1 MHPAKRFAARTAA
14 LVAISAL
21 IFVSSSFGGP
31 NSDAGASHMHYDVVE
46 KSISELQAAMTAG
59 EVTSEDL
66 ARAYL
71 DRIQA
76 YDQQGPAINAMV
88 YINPNAL
95 ADARALDEE
104 RAAKGARGPLHGIP
118 AIIKDNFDTKDMPTT
133 GGLVALAGSVP
144 PDDAF
149 QVARL
154 REAGAVFLGKANMPD
169 TAFTFYNLSSVG
181 GQSLSPY
188 DVRRAASG
196 GSSSAAAA
204 ALTANF
210 AAFITGSDTCGSIR
224 GPANYNS
231 VVGLRPTH
239 GLSSRD
245 GVMPISHSADAAG
258 PLARSMRDLA
268 ILLDVTMGYDPQ
280 DPVTATSIGRVPAS
294 YTASLEQGALQ
305 GARIGVLNVYFETP
319 PLEDDYIAV
328 ARQAVKEMELNG
340 ATLVDVTLSDFA
352 TLVANA
358 NVPFAAE
365 FREDFN
371 AYLAQRNAPIRS
383 LEELLASGLYH
394 ANINNAIQN
403 TLEGAQTNQD
413 LNTPLYVSRVQ
424 GRQLL
429 KQTLIKAM
437 DDAGLDAIVYPY
449 AKTRP
454 PIVGTPQPGTNCI
467 LSPSSELP
475 ALTVP
480 AGFTA
485 DGIPVGIEF
494 LGRPFDEPRLIGLGY
509 AYEQNT
515 NHRRAP
521 LATPPLAGP
530 VSSGPPAVVDFRAAG
545 GIEFSAT
552 ASGAQAV
559 PPSSVPFG
567 AIATFMFNETTR
579 QLGYWITVSGAA
591 PSSITGAYI
600 HRRSP
605 RPNGPIV
612 WVLEKEG
619 FTQTTGIVTLT
630 EAQVVDLRDGNLYFT
645 VLSTDLPPRAARG
658 NLALPVQ

>member
-1 MHPAKRFAARTAA
+1 MSPAKRVSSGLIALLILSL
-14 LVAISAL
+14 LVALTPPIAG
-21 IFVSSSFGGP
+21 VTR
-31 NSDAGASHMHYDVVE
+31 DAGATQMHYDVVE
-46 KSISELQAAMTAG
+46 KSITELQAAMTAG
-59 EVTSEDL
+59 EVTSEAL
-66 ARAYL
+66 VQAYL

-76 YDQQGPAINAMV
+76 YDQHGPAINAMV
-88 YINPNAL
+88 YINPNAI
-95 ADARALDEE
+95 ADARALDQE
-104 RAAKGARGPLHGIP
+104 RATKGPRGPLHGIP

-149 QVARL
+149 QVAKL

-169 TAFTFYNLSSVG
+169 TAFTFYNLSSIG

-188 DVRRAASG
+188 DTRRAASG

-204 ALTANF
+204 ALTSNF

-258 PLARSMRDLA
+258 PLARNMRDLA

-280 DPVTATSIGRVPAS
+280 DPASAASIGRIPS
-294 YTASLEQGALQ
+294 TYTSSLEEGALA

-328 ARQAVKEMELNG
+328 ARQALTDMGMHG
-340 ATLVDVTLSDFA
+340 ASLVDVTIPDFA

-358 NVPFAAE
+358 NVPFTAE

-371 AYLAQRNAPIRS
+371 AYLAQRDAPIGS

-403 TLEGAQTNQD
+403 TLEGAQANQD
-413 LNTPLYVSRVQ
+413 LNTPLYASRVQ

-429 KQTLIKAM
+429 KQVLVQTM
-437 DDAGLDAIVYPY
+437 DESGLDAIVYPY
-449 AKTRP
+449 AKVRP
-454 PIVGTPQPGTNCI
+454 AFVGTPQAGINCT
-467 LSPSSELP
+467 LSPYSELP

-494 LGRPFDEPRLIGLGY
+494 LGRPFDEPRLIALGY
-509 AYEQNT
+509 AYEQHT
-515 NHRRAP
+515 QHRRP
-521 LATPPLAGP
+521 PATTPQLLGP
-530 VSSGPPAVVDFRAAG
+530 VSNAPPVSVDFRVPG
-545 GIEFSAT
+545 GVEFPATATAEQASPPSGVLFSA
-552 ASGAQAV
+552 SG
-559 PPSSVPFG
+559 
-567 AIATFMFNETTR
+567 TFVFNESTR
-579 QLGYWITVSGAA
+579 ELGYFITVSGAA
-591 PSSITGAYI
+591 PTSITGAYI
-600 HRRSP
+600 HRRST

-619 FTQTTGIVTLT
+619 FTQTTGVVTLT
-630 EAQVVDLRDGNLYFT
+630 ESQVIDLKEGNLYFT
-645 VLSTDLPPRAARG
+645 VLSRDLPPRPAKG
-658 NLALPVQ
+658 SLVLPSE